1 MNKVLLIDDDPVFVL
16 LARKILETIDDT
28 LLIDVFADGELAI
41 NYINTVKDDP
51 DALPEFIFLDLNMPV
66 LDGWGFLEAY
76 SAIWDKLDKNISL
89 YILSSTISSDDIA
102 RALAYPVTKGF
113 LIKPLDKAKMEA
125 ILQNEDGKDPAKN

>member
-1 MNKVLLIDDDPVFVL
+1 
-16 LARKILETIDDT
+16 
-28 LLIDVFADGELAI
+28 
-41 NYINTVKDDP
+41 DP